1 MRLTILRD
9 PEARQVGVL
18 HRHGPALSASPEGVW
33 IEQSGR
39 SLLPAGGWLRIRT
52 PTGGIATPPLAGFV
66 HDPTVAPSTQDR
78 VIYAFATPAGAALLG
93 QDPTLDQVLVRMR
106 ARGDTGDALAFA
118 GELGAL
124 LKEKGRAPLRVD
136 TLANRHPHAALM
148 DAMLRVL
155 GVLCAIAFTCS
166 AALAGYLVSA
176 WMRREVRIVGVM
188 KAMGARAH
196 QVAAQY
202 LALAVPLALVV
213 AAVALPLGAAL
224 GRAVVRHYAIVMN
237 IDVARWEVATR
248 LALGEAAVTAGIALA
263 SMAWPI
269 VRACR
274 MSAREAMHDAGI
286 AAPPGAGSRLA
297 RALALPGGLRWTFA
311 LRNTLRRPWR
321 LAFMLLALASGGAL
335 LLTTHG
341 NYESMMR
348 VIDANLA
355 RQGHDIEVLMARG
368 APGARLEAV
377 ALGVPGVQI
386 AEAWRRAT
394 TSPVPAASDPATA
407 SEARRVTLVGYPP
420 HSRLFR
426 LPVIEGRMPRADAG
440 DEVLMTRTVREAFPG
455 LGVGSEVRLPF
466 RGRLA
471 AARVTGIVEEIGNP
485 TLYAGF
491 PAFEAITGR
500 GDASTDLRVKTG
512 GEHPEAVAG
521 ALDRA
526 LLEARLAPAQLLSR
540 AMFRDA
546 LDEHFKVVG
555 DVLRMVALAT
565 ALVGA
570 IVLAAGTGYNVLE
583 RMREIGIV
591 RALGATPRAIA
602 AMLTAEGAAVALAGA
617 LLAVPIS
624 IALTLALNE
633 AAARTLLR
641 VAVPLRFSLTGLALL
656 GGGVAVVLVAVRL
669 SVWHA
674 LRRSALEALGYE

>member
-1 MRLTILRD
+1 
-9 PEARQVGVL
+9 
-18 HRHGPALSASPEGVW
+18 
-33 IEQSGR
+33 
-39 SLLPAGGWLRIRT
+39 
-52 PTGGIATPPLAGFV
+52 
-66 HDPTVAPSTQDR
+66 
-78 VIYAFATPAGAALLG
+78 
-93 QDPTLDQVLVRMR
+93 
-106 ARGDTGDALAFA
+106 
-118 GELGAL
+118 
-124 LKEKGRAPLRVD
+124 
-136 TLANRHPHAALM
+136 
-148 DAMLRVL
+148 
-155 GVLCAIAFTCS
+155 
-166 AALAGYLVSA
+166 
-176 WMRREVRIVGVM
+176 MRREARIVGVM

-202 LALAVPLALVV
+202 LALAVPLALAV
-213 AAVALPLGAAL
+213 AAIALPLGAAL
-224 GRAVVRHYAIVMN
+224 GRALVRHYEIVMN
-237 IDVARWEVATR
+237 IDVARWDVATR
-248 LALGEAAVTAGIALA
+248 LVLEEAGVTLAIALA

-274 MSAREAMHDAGI
+274 ASVRETIHDAGI
-286 AAPPGAGSRLA
+286 VAPAGSRLA

-321 LAFMLLALASGGAL
+321 LAFMLIALASGGAL
-335 LLTTHG
+335 LLTTHS

-348 VIDANLA
+348 VIDASLA
-355 RQGHDIEVLMARG
+355 RQGHDIEVLMARA
-368 APGARLEAV
+368 APGARLQAV
-377 ALGVPGVQI
+377 ALAVPGVRE

-394 TSPVPAASDPATA
+394 ASPVPAASDPASA
-407 SEARRVTLVGYPP
+407 SEARRVALVGYPP
-420 HSRLFR
+420 GSRLFR
-426 LPVIEGRMPRADAG
+426 LPVVEGRMPRAGAS
-440 DEVLMTRTVREAFPG
+440 DEVLMTRTVRDALPG

-471 AARVTGIVEEIGNP
+471 SARVTGVVEEIGNP

-491 PAFEAITGR
+491 PAFEAITGL

-512 GEHPEAVAG
+512 GDHPEAVAA

-546 LDEHFKVVG
+546 LDEHFRVVG
-555 DVLRMVALAT
+555 DVLRMVALAA

-570 IVLAAGTGYNVLE
+570 VVLAAGTGSNVLE
-583 RMREIGIV
+583 RMREIGVV
-591 RALGATPRAIA
+591 RTLGATPRAIA

-617 LLAVPIS
+617 LLAVPVS

-656 GGGVAVVLVAVRL
+656 CGGVAVVVVAVRL
-669 SVWHA
+669 SVWYA